1 MLPDVMRRSGFA
13 ALVVMAILPA
23 TALAQST
30 GAIAGVVKDT
40 SGAVMPGVSVEA
52 SSPALI
58 ERVRVAVTDGQGQ
71 YKIVDLQPGVYTV
84 TFTLVGFNT
93 VKREGIELTGHHELV
108 LPLLHAALAG
118 TLAARVPSPTLEH
131 AA

>member
-93 VKREGIELTGHHELV
+93 VKREGIELTASFTALVNAELRV
-108 LPLLHAALAG
+108 GALQETITVSG
-118 TLAARVPSPTLEH
+118 QSP
-131 AA
+131 